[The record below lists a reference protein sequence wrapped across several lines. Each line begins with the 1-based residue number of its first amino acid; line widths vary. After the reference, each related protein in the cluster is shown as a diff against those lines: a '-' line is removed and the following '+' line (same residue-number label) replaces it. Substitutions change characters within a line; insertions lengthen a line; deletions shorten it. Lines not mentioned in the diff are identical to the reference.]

1 MRAPLLPIVAVHG
14 FMYDPANVGGPNDP
28 RPWFDEMSAITGRPV
43 VGFAWY
49 SCPVGFRL
57 AHPILSVLQSVRAF
71 GAAWLRGKL
80 HPYRDAWSRAEAE
93 ADKLAALIRAQPGR
107 VDLVA
112 HSLGTRVALLA
123 LPKVRHKVRR
133 VVFFNGAELARNA
146 EPRASA
152 AFPVWFLNVVVATDQ
167 VLGILGSRFTGEA
180 NGPCIG
186 KVGLG
191 LGLAPAPINWRDLDL
206 CDSVVVARARQLRG
220 WTLRG
225 DDPGSVWDHGES
237 YRFAGNVDPVRA
249 FLDGDD
255 LDDLVRA
262 RRVPLT
268 AALDAANDR
277 AGSAAA

>member
-1 MRAPLLPIVAVHG
+1 MRLEPLPVVAVHG

-43 VGFAWY
+43 IGFAWY
-49 SCPVGFRL
+49 SCPVGLRL
-57 AHPILSVLQSVRAF
+57 SHPILSLFQTARAF

-80 HPYRDAWSRAEAE
+80 HPYRDAWARAEAE
-93 ADKLAALIRAQPGR
+93 AVNLAALIRAQPGK

-123 LPKVRHKVRR
+123 LPRVRHKVRR

-152 AFPVWFLNVVVATDQ
+152 AFPVWFLNIVVATDQ
-167 VLGILGSRFTGEA
+167 VLGILGSRFSGDA

-191 LGLAPAPINWRDLDL
+191 GPSHPSPVNWLDLDL
-206 CDSVVVARARQLRG
+206 CDSAVVARARQLRG

-225 DDPGSVWDHGES
+225 DDPGDAWDHGES

-249 FLDGDD
+249 YLDGDG
-255 LDDLVRA
+255 LADLVRA
-262 RRVPLT
+262 RRVSL
-268 AALDAANDR
+268 ADALAVANDR
-277 AGSAAA
+277 AGAAAA